1 MWCCV
6 LGSKQVTAA
15 IAFLLA
21 LFSHIL
27 NHVVIRLHNALYE
40 KENPNKLLHHQQEEA
55 TGTKHKH
62 YMKQSCLSFN
72 TSESM
77 NNVQNMLVTWYT
89 LNTNAEKKF
98 RKCSVNWNTVKS
110 GILYAWFFSQNFF
123 KSRGAYNLLEL
134 ISSPFFQP
142 KFSPALWTDFTCWH
156 RIPPS

>member
-62 YMKQSCLSFN
+62 NMKQSCLSFN
-72 TSESM
+72 TSQY
-77 NNVQNMLVTWYT
+77 NNSLDQVFLGGAPY
-89 LNTNAEKKF
+89 L
-98 RKCSVNWNTVKS
+98 
-110 GILYAWFFSQNFF
+110 ILKN
-123 KSRGAYNLLEL
+123 
-134 ISSPFFQP
+134 
-142 KFSPALWTDFTCWH
+142 
-156 RIPPS
+156 